1 MYSGSSGRTNADQ
14 IYQRNLE
21 DENNKNI
28 ELLHQNINELQSI
41 GIEIKDFIINEKK
54 GLNSLENSYD
64 NSRSLMEFTM
74 KKIDMLM
81 GSNYGKVTCY
91 LVLAVIVI
99 FVILFFLKPWENL
112 FYWEKLVFLDLKL
125 IKINDSKFEKK

>member
-54 GLNSLENSYD
+54 GLNSLGSSYD

-99 FVILFFLKPWENL
+99 FVILFFLKP
-112 FYWEKLVFLDLKL
+112 
-125 IKINDSKFEKK
+125 